1 MASSTGGS
9 TANVTGNL
17 LEEWVK
23 RYIESEGY
31 EEHKSKDFLN
41 ELPNLAGKTYARQV
55 LIGKN
60 IYGRDRKVDF
70 VLHHPELWR
79 DGLVIECKW
88 QGSAGSVEE
97 KYPFLVYNI
106 ALSGRA
112 TIIVL
117 DGEGYREDAKN
128 WLHNQ
133 VGSSYL
139 RQVFT
144 LGEFQRFAARGGI

>member
-9 TANVTGNL
+9 TANVTGHL
-17 LEEWVK
+17 LEDWVE
-23 RYIESEGY
+23 RYIKSEGY

-41 ELPNLAGKTYARQV
+41 ELPNLAEKAYARQV

-60 IYGRDRKVDF
+60 IYERDRKVDF
-70 VLHHPELWR
+70 VLHHPELWK

-97 KYPFLVYNI
+97 KYPFLVHNI
-106 ALSGRA
+106 ELSERA

-117 DGEGYREDAKN
+117 DGEGYTEGAKS

-133 VGSSYL
+133 AGTSHL
-139 RQVFT
+139 RHVFT
-144 LGEFQRFAARGGI
+144 QGEFQRFAARGGL